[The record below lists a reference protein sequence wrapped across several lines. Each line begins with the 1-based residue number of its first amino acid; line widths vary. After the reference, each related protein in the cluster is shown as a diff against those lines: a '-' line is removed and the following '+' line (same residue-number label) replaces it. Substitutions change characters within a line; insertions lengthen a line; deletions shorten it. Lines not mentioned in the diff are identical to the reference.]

1 MLLGWDYYIII
12 IIIGADNELSS
23 VGSLCFSF
31 FPWYG
36 MHVCMV
42 PFGMQELDG
51 APLAGL
57 QEGIKAWQ
65 D

>member
-1 MLLGWDYYIII
+1 
-12 IIIGADNELSS
+12 
-23 VGSLCFSF
+23 
-31 FPWYG
+31 
-36 MHVCMV
+36 MV

>member
-1 MLLGWDYYIII
+1 MLPGWDYYYYYYYYRGRQRIVICGI
-12 IIIGADNELSS
+12 
-23 VGSLCFSF
+23 SLFSF